1 MRIAHVI
8 TRMIIGGAQENTL
21 LCCRELMRTYGDD
34 VLLLTGPETGLE
46 GSLLESVRASGIPMQ
61 ILPALRRSVNPW
73 HDVLGYFELKS
84 ALRNFAPDVV
94 HTHSAK
100 GGVLGRLAASN
111 LRVPVIIHTV
121 HGAPYHHYQ
130 GRIARTLSRWCET
143 YAAQRCHALVSVADA
158 MTDQLVQGGVALRE
172 KFTTIYS
179 GMDVDTYLDAGQH
192 RQETRRRLGYKT
204 EHVVVGK
211 VARLFHLKGHQY
223 VIEAAKKIIAQQ
235 PNLRFLFVGDGVLR
249 PELKEQ
255 VKQAGLEQHFKF
267 LGLVEPG
274 EVPALLSAMDIV
286 LHTSLREGLARVL
299 PQALLVGRAV
309 ISYDV
314 DGAREVVLHGHTG
327 YLIPPQSIEGLENT
341 ILVLANNENLRE
353 TLAKQGRKL
362 CQDRFRYELMTKQLR
377 QLYEKLRNNQSNNS

>member
-21 LCCRELMRTYGDD
+21 LCCRELMRAYGDD
-34 VLLLTGPETGLE
+34 VLLLTGPETGPE
-46 GSLLESVRASGIPMQ
+46 GSLLESVRASGIPMK

-73 HDVLGYFELKS
+73 HDVPGYFELKS

-100 GGVLGRLAASN
+100 GGILGRLAASA
-111 LRVPVIIHTV
+111 LRIPVVIHTV
-121 HGAPYHHYQ
+121 HGAPYHCYQ

-158 MTDQLVQGGVALRE
+158 MTDQLVQDGVAQRE

-192 RQETRRRLGYKT
+192 RREIRQQLGYKIK
-204 EHVVVGK
+204 HIVVGK
-211 VARLFHLKGHQY
+211 IARLFHLKGHQY
-223 VIEAAKKIIAQQ
+223 VIAAARKVIAQQ

-249 PELKEQ
+249 PELEEQ

-267 LGLVEPG
+267 LGLVQPG
-274 EVPALLSAMDIV
+274 KIPALLSAMDII

-341 ILVLANNENLRE
+341 ILSLANNENLRA
-353 TLAKQGRKL
+353 TLAKQGRKF

-377 QLYEKLRNNQSNNS
+377 QLYAKVGNNELKNF